1 MDDDGST
8 TYFTMTTY
16 CRTMIYTSLSSF
28 LPVLDS
34 WLPVVRQCRFLSDS
48 FSKVVSRRPFPR
60 FVRII
65 ILSYMLLYICLCA
78 VIVLVLLYIYSLSAC
93 ICTST
98 RREPGYISVVACRRK
113 AYNLAHG
120 VHMFINSAYLYPSS
134 ATNKACFVTQNESHI
149 TLRLKLCSTSG
160 FAGARFKT

>member
-1 MDDDGST
+1 MDDDGRST

-16 CRTMIYTSLSSF
+16 CRTMISTSLSSF

-34 WLPVVRQCRFLSDS
+34 WLPVVRQCRFFSDS

-65 ILSYMLLYICLCA
+65 ILSYASLYLSMLSLYSSYC
-78 VIVLVLLYIYSLSAC
+78 IYTAC

-98 RREPGYISVVACRRK
+98 RREPRVYISVVACRRK
-113 AYNLAHG
+113 AYNLAHR
-120 VHMFINSAYLYPSS
+120 VHMFINSAYLCPSS
-134 ATNKACFVTQNESHI
+134 ATNKACFVSQNESHI

-160 FAGARFKT
+160 CAGARFKT